1 MRLEAGTGNGEAQRV
16 LLARGARREE
26 EARAR
31 LVAADFGTIRGEA
44 LALAGRRDGAIRAPE
59 RATLLADL
67 LEAARAS
74 DDAPAESLLAA
85 ALDHEVEFLV
95 AQLDHRTPSRDL
107 RALARGLATLGGER
121 HAARA
126 RRLAAALRASFRE
139 EPGPVAP
146 TAIAARVSCLGQAA
160 AAGVD
165 LAERFEEGARCLL
178 SSQDADGGW
187 SDPGEGGDA
196 TARVLDDALALVLLG
211 DPAGGDA
218 TAVAAAAAR
227 ALARLASTQSPSG
240 DWRGDLPAT
249 IANLRAAMLLLPAI
263 ESGHPDALV
272 AAAWP
277 ARSQDGRFVD
287 RGFAWCLS
295 RKPDLGW
302 GEPEARGA
310 DACAALARAAA
321 GIALVRE
328 HGAFRSG
335 DPLAPAR
342 ARGLA

>member
-1 MRLEAGTGNGEAQRV
+1 MRLEAGTWNREAQAA

-44 LALAGRRDGAIRAPE
+44 LALAERPGDATEAPG
-59 RATLLADL
+59 RATLFADL

-74 DDAPAESLLAA
+74 DDAPAEARLAD
-85 ALDHEVEFLV
+85 ALDREIERLV
-95 AQLDHRTPSRDL
+95 GQLDRRTPPHAL
-107 RALARGLATLGGER
+107 RALARCLATLGGER
-121 HAARA
+121 HSSRA
-126 RRLAAALRASFRE
+126 RRLAAALRASLAGAS
-139 EPGPVAP
+139 GPEAP
-146 TAIAARVSCLGQAA
+146 TAMAARVSCLGQAA
-160 AAGVD
+160 AGGTD
-165 LAERFEEGARCLL
+165 LAERFEEGVRCLL
-178 SSQDADGGW
+178 SSQDTNGGW

-196 TARVLDDALALVLLG
+196 TARVLDDALALALLR
-211 DPAGGDA
+211 DPAGGGA
-218 TAVAAAAAR
+218 IAVAAAGAR

-249 IANLRAAMLLLPAI
+249 IATLRAAILLLPAL
-263 ESGHPDALV
+263 ESRHPDALA

-277 ARSQDGRFVD
+277 AGSRDGRFVE

-302 GEPEARGA
+302 GEPEAPVAEGR
-310 DACAALARAAA
+310 AALARAVA